1 MAYPATLVTAF
12 IWAIVV
18 AMAASFSQTIY
29 GLRKA
34 VSDIRRLGQY
44 TLEEKL
50 GEGGMGVVVPRLAW
64 HAPATDGDQTAATR
78 IAPAPKR

>member
-12 IWAIVV
+12 FWAIVV
-18 AMAASFSQTIY
+18 AMAASFSHTIY

-50 GEGGMGVVVPRLAW
+50 GEGGMGVVYRASHA
-64 HAPATDGDQTAATR
+64 HAPAADRDQTAA
-78 IAPAPKR
+78 A